1 MDRWCS
7 VKAARIAE
15 ISMEFDKQIQQIE
28 PLVDASNPADIMGMM
43 VQQLRSEKD
52 AKITEA
58 TADIDEQR
66 RKDIRE
72 AREKLSYLY

>member
-1 MDRWCS
+1 
-7 VKAARIAE
+7 
-15 ISMEFDKQIQQIE
+15 
-28 PLVDASNPADIMGMM
+28 
-43 VQQLRSEKD
+43 LRSEKD